1 MNMTKFG
8 AVYSVIINNIN
19 DFWQQRVRI
28 NGEYV
33 RIKLAK
39 PNGFL
44 INVCML

>member
-1 MNMTKFG
+1 MTSDNK
-8 AVYSVIINNIN
+8 
-19 DFWQQRVRI
+19 RVRI

-33 RIKLAK
+33 RIKLSK